1 MENITISANNPA
13 LINYNQEMADN
24 ILAVRILLDADE
36 NYIFLK
42 DIIYTDEIN
51 KLFERRCAIHTNLI
65 EAATNTNRN
74 DWRFTVWAEDDNSS
88 AYSYS
93 FSKETCVDYLDG
105 VSWAF
110 QPDWNEVVAKGITA
124 EQIRDDNAQW
134 NKGMLYAGC
143 AIWVDDVSL
152 EEEGYYI
159 DVSDGM

>member
-24 ILAVRILLDADE
+24 ILAVQILLDADE
-36 NYIFLK
+36 K
-42 DIIYTDEIN
+42 YTDEIN
-51 KLFERRCAIHTNLI
+51 KLFARRRAIETNLI

-74 DWRFTVWAEDDNSS
+74 DWRFTVWMNNELTNE
-88 AYSYS
+88 YSYS
-93 FSKETCVDYLDG
+93 FSKETCCDYLDG
-105 VSWAF
+105 VEWAF
-110 QPDWNEVVAKGITA
+110 QPDWNEVVAEGITK
-124 EQIRDDNAQW
+124 EQISDNNTQW

-159 DVSDGM
+159 DVSEGL